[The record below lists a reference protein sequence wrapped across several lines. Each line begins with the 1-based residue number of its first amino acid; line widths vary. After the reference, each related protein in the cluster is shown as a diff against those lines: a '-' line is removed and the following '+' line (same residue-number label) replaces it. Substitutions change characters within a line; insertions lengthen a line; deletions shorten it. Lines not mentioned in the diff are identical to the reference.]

1 MSSTVEAEARPK
13 HAEILGLQSNR
24 VGDGGFPPSSLTVEP
39 EDWWCRWVCV
49 IHPVKDLV
57 QDLGSCAIETLL
69 SFDQPD
75 LACANQGVQAKVFSD
90 LLDTHTKVFPDL
102 LDTPLDVEECPIS
115 KTLHQLI

>member
-1 MSSTVEAEARPK
+1 MSSTVEAEARPE
-13 HAEILGLQSNR
+13 HAEILSLQSNR
-24 VGDGGFPPSSLTVEP
+24 VGDGRFPPSSLTVEP
-39 EDWWCRWVCV
+39 EDWWRRRICV
-49 IHPVKDLV
+49 VDPVKDLV

-75 LACANQGVQAKVFSD
+75 LAHANQGVQAKVFS
-90 LLDTHTKVFPDL
+90 DL